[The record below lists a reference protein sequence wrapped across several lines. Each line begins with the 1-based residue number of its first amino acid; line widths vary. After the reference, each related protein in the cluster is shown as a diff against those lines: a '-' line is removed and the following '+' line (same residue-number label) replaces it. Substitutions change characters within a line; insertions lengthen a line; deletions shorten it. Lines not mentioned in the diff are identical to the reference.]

1 MVVRLIGDFV
11 SHRISVDMQG
21 SQQTAIGKTSDGRIY
36 SRRCDMGTGSLDR
49 TAKVAHRKMTLHP
62 FRGLKNHKALRST
75 PPLMAA
81 EVVGKQFLRGGGR
94 IIGFVHS
101 ELFGFNGKFTIF
113 FPCENKKRQNYVK

>member
-1 MVVRLIGDFV
+1 
-11 SHRISVDMQG
+11 
-21 SQQTAIGKTSDGRIY
+21 
-36 SRRCDMGTGSLDR
+36 MGTGSLDR

-62 FRGLKNHKALRST
+62 FRYLKNHKALRST

-81 EVVGKQFLRGGGR
+81 EVVGKQFLRGRGR

-113 FPCENKKRQNYVK
+113 FPCRHKNIEFYVE